1 MTEYEVRF
9 IGPPIAVGGRSLGAV
24 REAITVE
31 ASGRADAYVQA
42 YRHLS
47 RPGQPVTV
55 TSAGD
60 GENPLGLS
68 DEEVQEVLSAEV
80 PLEQGLSPHGYR
92 IESLSEAPAWRWKPV
107 LVGML
112 ATPVLLAVAIV
123 SAGGGHGTAAPMLLL
138 FPFTM
143 LVGPGSGGHGLPLLV
158 AAIQYPVYG
167 AVWSLAGANPAL
179 RPLRWAMWLL
189 HALAVLV
196 ATGAF
201 PA

>member
-55 TSAGD
+55 ASAGD

-92 IESLSEAPAWRWKPV
+92 IESLTEAPAWRWKPV

-123 SAGGGHGTAAPMLLL
+123 SAGGGHGTAAPMLIL
-138 FPFTM
+138 FPFAM
-143 LVGPGSGGHGLPLLV
+143 LGGSGGDGLPLLV

-167 AVWSLAGANPAL
+167 AVWSLAAVKPAL
-179 RPLRWAMWLL
+179 RPLRWVIGLL

-196 ATGAF
+196 ATAAF